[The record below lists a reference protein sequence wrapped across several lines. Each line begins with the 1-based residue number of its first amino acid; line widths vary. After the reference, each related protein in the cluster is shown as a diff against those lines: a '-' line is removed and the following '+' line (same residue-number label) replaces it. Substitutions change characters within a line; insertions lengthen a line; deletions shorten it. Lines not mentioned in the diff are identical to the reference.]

1 MAGSIS
7 VLGVG
12 SGLDLQGM
20 LEKLRKVDEAP
31 ISRLT
36 TEQTKLKEQV
46 AAFDELTSGLLN
58 AKGHALNL
66 TLDSTYLGRS
76 VSVTDETVLSASV
89 STGATVASRQITVG
103 SLAKMS
109 SWEGAGLA
117 SQDAVVNSSGAGQT
131 FTYKIGS
138 KDAVSLTVA
147 DGTTLQGLA
156 DLINNDSK
164 NAGVTAKVINEG
176 SGATPYKLI
185 LQANSTGESNR
196 ITVQEQLAGYSLT
209 EKTGAEGASLNAAI
223 TVDGI
228 TYQREKNA
236 GINDIISGVTLNLN
250 KAGSVSLSVNSDNT
264 SLKDA
269 IKGMVEELNKV
280 AISSREK
287 AGYSDG
293 SANVLQGNSSA
304 RRLSGELVELLSTQ
318 IKTGGSVTSMYDI
331 GLKIARDGTISLD
344 KTALD
349 NALSQNYDDVKKFL
363 FGSTSGGNEIK
374 GLAETI
380 NDRLRQYTVLG
391 TGIFPGEKSATESR
405 IKDIDNSIASTTER
419 LDRRY
424 AVLERQF
431 AELDTFMSKMKQTS
445 TFLQA
450 QIDALAGTQ
459 KS

>member
-12 SGLDLQGM
+12 SGLELQSM
-20 LEKLRKVDEAP
+20 LEQLRKADEAP
-31 ISRLT
+31 LERLK
-36 TEQTKLKEQV
+36 TEQAALKEQV

-103 SLAKMS
+103 RLAQTS
-109 SWEGAGLA
+109 SWEGSGMA
-117 SQDAVVNSSGAGQT
+117 SKDAVVNSSGASQT
-131 FTYKIGS
+131 LTYKVGS

-156 DLINNDSK
+156 DLINNDPK
-164 NAGVTAKVINEG
+164 NAGVTARVINEG

-185 LQANSTGESNR
+185 LQANATGESGR
-196 ITVQEQLAGYSLT
+196 ITVESQLSGYSLT
-209 EKTGAEGASLNAAI
+209 EKTGAASSSLNAEI

-228 TYQREKNA
+228 TYQREKNS

-269 IKGMVEELNKV
+269 IKGMVEEINKV
-280 AISSREK
+280 ATSSREK

-293 SANVLQGNSSA
+293 SANVLQSNSSA
-304 RRLSGELVELLSTQ
+304 RRLAGELVELLSTQ
-318 IKTGGSVTSMYDI
+318 IKTGGSVSSMYDI
-331 GLKIARDGTISLD
+331 GLKVNRDGTLSLD
-344 KTALD
+344 ETALD
-349 NALSQNYDDVKKFL
+349 NALSQNYEDVKKFL
-363 FGSTSGGNEIK
+363 FGTTSGGKEIQ

-380 NDRLRQYTVLG
+380 NDSLRKYTVVG
-391 TGIFPGEKSATESR
+391 TGIFPGEKSATELR
-405 IKDIDNSIASTTER
+405 IKNIDSSIASTTER
-419 LDRRY
+419 LNRKY

-431 AELDTFMSKMKQTS
+431 ADLDSFMSKMKQTS